1 MSDCLLGGVSLALL
15 YHHPSSPC
23 HQIHVP
29 YIIWCHAL
37 CRVKTVLHIACRIVV
52 WCAWNDFTPHFCK
65 VPIEKS
71 DDNMFFAAA
80 QVVDCGGVCA
90 NAIVVLRCSLI
101 FRISTLVKLWS
112 KTIFVQSTS
121 DFVWIHSILL
131 VKSQRRAVGTKI
143 DKKNRANKV
152 SSTFERRRGWADRS
166 AHCLALTTKQTIQ
179 AAEAIHQNK
188 SQKFEQSIY
197 YLTPMRKTQASRLI
211 RADWKKTKA
220 FNNKIYSRFC
230 QRSWCSGAFMWRHSF
245 QH

>member
-1 MSDCLLGGVSLALL
+1 
-15 YHHPSSPC
+15 
-23 HQIHVP
+23 
-29 YIIWCHAL
+29 
-37 CRVKTVLHIACRIVV
+37 
-52 WCAWNDFTPHFCK
+52 
-65 VPIEKS
+65 
-71 DDNMFFAAA
+71 MFFAAA

-90 NAIVVLRCSLI
+90 NAIVVLRCSLLI

-112 KTIFVQSTS
+112 KTIFLQSTS

-166 AHCLALTTKQTIQ
+166 AYCLALTTKQTIQ

-211 RADWKKTKA
+211 RADWKRTKA
-220 FNNKIYSRFC
+220 FNNKN
-230 QRSWCSGAFMWRHSF
+230 SF
-245 QH
+245 QILPKVVVQWCFCVTSLVPANEAASPCMLLSHQYLLLWNICTNTIVIIIHVHVATVDPEFWPVGTATSQ

>member
-1 MSDCLLGGVSLALL
+1 
-15 YHHPSSPC
+15 
-23 HQIHVP
+23 
-29 YIIWCHAL
+29 
-37 CRVKTVLHIACRIVV
+37 
-52 WCAWNDFTPHFCK
+52 
-65 VPIEKS
+65 
-71 DDNMFFAAA
+71 MFFAAA

-211 RADWKKTKA
+211 RADWKRTKA
-220 FNNKIYSRFC
+220 FNNKN
-230 QRSWCSGAFMWRHSF
+230 SF
-245 QH
+245 QILPKVVVQWCFCVTSLVPANDRLILLACFYLTNIFCFEIYVQIRLL